1 MQVKIPGK
9 FHFNEG
15 KKPYV
20 VLMLHGFTGNTSDV
34 RQLGRYLEKHDIPS
48 YSFNYEGH
56 GEAPEKILKSS
67 PYIWYK
73 QVVDTYDELKKQY
86 DRVFVVGLSI
96 GGVLGLRLTLDR
108 EVEALATVCSP
119 MSLKTNDEL
128 LENFKT
134 YARMFKSRFE
144 QKDEGEIEKE
154 IDLLSDE
161 SVFEDIRS
169 FIMSV
174 RDDLDEVYVPMFI
187 AQGEK
192 DVVIDQGSAKIIYD
206 TVDSDDKNI
215 IYYKDSGHVLT
226 LDKDKETFFE
236 DYYDFIKEHI

>member
-1 MQVKIPGK
+1 
-9 FHFNEG
+9 
-15 KKPYV
+15 
-20 VLMLHGFTGNTSDV
+20 
-34 RQLGRYLEKHDIPS
+34 
-48 YSFNYEGH
+48 
-56 GEAPEKILKSS
+56 
-67 PYIWYK
+67 
-73 QVVDTYDELKKQY
+73 
-86 DRVFVVGLSI
+86 
-96 GGVLGLRLTLDR
+96 LGLRLTLDR

-154 IDLLSDE
+154 INLLSDE

-174 RDDLDEVYVPMFI
+174 RDDLDEIYVPMFI

-236 DYYDFIKEHI
+236 DYYEFIKEHI

>member
-73 QVVDTYDELKKQY
+73 QVVDTYEELKKQY
-86 DRVFVVGLSI
+86 DCVFVVGLSI

-108 EVEALATVCSP
+108 EVEGLATVCSP

-174 RDDLDEVYVPMFI
+174 RDDLDEIYVPIFI

-206 TVDSDDKNI
+206 TVDSDDKTI

-236 DYYDFIKEHI
+236 DYYEFIKEHI

>member
-174 RDDLDEVYVPMFI
+174 RDDLDEIYVPMFI

-236 DYYDFIKEHI
+236 DYYEFIKEHI

>member
-56 GEAPEKILKSS
+56 GEAPENILRSS

-154 IDLLSDE
+154 INLLSDE

-174 RDDLDEVYVPMFI
+174 RDDLDEIYVPMFI

-236 DYYDFIKEHI
+236 DYYEFIKEHI

>member
-144 QKDEGEIEKE
+144 QKDEGEIDKE
-154 IDLLSDE
+154 IELLSDE

-174 RDDLDEVYVPMFI
+174 RDDLDEIYVPMFI

-236 DYYDFIKEHI
+236 DYYEFIKEHI

>member
-1 MQVKIPGK
+1 MQVKIPEK
-9 FHFNEG
+9 FHFKEG
-15 KKPYV
+15 TKPYV

-73 QVVDTYDELKKQY
+73 QVVDTYDELKTQY
-86 DRVFVVGLSI
+86 DRVCVVGLSI
-96 GGVLGLRLTLDR
+96 GGVFGLRLTLDR

-128 LENFKT
+128 SENFKT

-154 IDLLSDE
+154 IDLLSGE

-174 RDDLDEVYVPMFI
+174 RDDLDEVYVPTFV

-206 TVDSDDKNI
+206 TVDSEEKEL
-215 IYYKDSGHVLT
+215 IYYKNSGHVLT
-226 LDKDKETFFE
+226 MDKDKETFFE
-236 DYYDFIKEHI
+236 DYYEFIKEHI

>member
-34 RQLGRYLEKHDIPS
+34 RQLGRYLEKQDIPS

-73 QVVDTYDELKKQY
+73 QVVDTYDELKKHY

-144 QKDEGEIEKE
+144 QKDEGEIDKE
-154 IDLLSDE
+154 IELLSDE
-161 SVFEDIRS
+161 SIFEDIRS

-174 RDDLDEVYVPMFI
+174 RDDLDEIYVPMFI

-226 LDKDKETFFE
+226 LDKDKETYFE

>member
-108 EVEALATVCSP
+108 EVEGLATVCSP

-154 IDLLSDE
+154 INLLSDE

-174 RDDLDEVYVPMFI
+174 RDDLDEIYVPMFI

-236 DYYDFIKEHI
+236 DYYEFIKEHI

>member
-174 RDDLDEVYVPMFI
+174 RDDLDEIYVPMFI

-192 DVVIDQGSAKIIYD
+192 DVVIDQGSAKIIYA

>member
-34 RQLGRYLEKHDIPS
+34 RQLGRYLEKQDIPS

-73 QVVDTYDELKKQY
+73 QVVDTYDELKKHY

-144 QKDEGEIEKE
+144 QKDEGEIDKE
-154 IDLLSDE
+154 IELLSDE
-161 SVFEDIRS
+161 SIFEDIRS

-174 RDDLDEVYVPMFI
+174 RDDLDEIYVPMFI

>member
-144 QKDEGEIEKE
+144 QKDEGEIDKE

-174 RDDLDEVYVPMFI
+174 RDDLDEIYVPMFI

-236 DYYDFIKEHI
+236 DYYEFIKEHI

>member
-20 VLMLHGFTGNTSDV
+20 VLMLHGFTGNTSDI

-154 IDLLSDE
+154 INLLSDE

-174 RDDLDEVYVPMFI
+174 RDDLDEIYVPMFI

-236 DYYDFIKEHI
+236 DYYEFIKEHI

>member
-174 RDDLDEVYVPMFI
+174 RDDLDEIYVPMFI

-192 DVVIDQGSAKIIYD
+192 DVVIDQGSAKIIYA

-236 DYYDFIKEHI
+236 DYYEFIKKHI

>member
-154 IDLLSDE
+154 INLLSDE

-174 RDDLDEVYVPMFI
+174 RDDLDEIYVPMFI

-236 DYYDFIKEHI
+236 DYYEFIKEHI

>member
-154 IDLLSDE
+154 INLLSDE

-174 RDDLDEVYVPMFI
+174 RDDLDEIYVPMFI

-206 TVDSDDKNI
+206 TVDSDIKNI

-236 DYYDFIKEHI
+236 DYYEFIKEHI

>member
-144 QKDEGEIEKE
+144 QKDEGEIDKE

-174 RDDLDEVYVPMFI
+174 RDDLDEIYVPMFI

-226 LDKDKETFFE
+226 LDKDKETFFK
-236 DYYDFIKEHI
+236 DYYEFIKEHI